1 MLKPCRLLLL
11 QVTLRLSYHIVTASL
26 CLGGSD
32 IFAVIRENSP
42 MGQFIANLSVT
53 AEPGSNGFRIC
64 VTGKNADWFFLDGRT
79 IRLNSSTS
87 KVLDREVQGSLL
99 IAELTCY
106 EEDVIQS
113 QYRILVQ
120 ILNENDNEPKFQLE
134 TTQPVY
140 INELTSVNSVVFTVK
155 AVDAD
160 GDTITYIIDQ
170 SSPDSSYFRID
181 LPNSGSVVLDKPL
194 DYETKTHLQL
204 LIWATEANTLEK
216 FNTSTSLTIN
226 IQDGDDQYP
235 HFLPCT
241 PVSADVPVC
250 TSPVYSANI
259 TEKHQSLILVFSPGP
274 IRAEDGDRGLDS
286 PLIYSILSG
295 GDQGRFVI
303 NNRTGEI
310 RLTRAV
316 NDRRQTP
323 SFRLSIMASQL
334 DDPLKYSVASALIRV
349 LGENRFP
356 LVFNT
361 TTYKGFVTPS
371 SSPATIVSTY
381 GNQVLL
387 MQVMDQDFSDGL
399 NPNVQYSLR
408 PSSGLYHITRE
419 GVLIARTDRVH
430 TFDRHILQVIARD
443 EESGEEVSAS
453 VDIEVLQRGQ
463 AVPRGTFNDQQQ
475 FGDVDTQMAGGIA
488 AGFLLVFVAGALFL
502 LLRTIRRKNR
512 REPTDHSSVS
522 LGKPP
527 KEMNRQ
533 SGHFHGQQGVYTRR
547 ESLIPSSVSTD
558 ISIGG
563 VSRNLYPVVSR
574 SEDLTEAVKSS
585 MRATGADGSNVTEE
599 MQQSSAFRDSV
610 QGEDITGQGNDPYRT
625 MLATIYA
632 ESSSEEGQ

>member
-120 ILNENDNEPKFQLE
+120 ILNENDNEPKFLLE

-140 INELTSVNSVVFTVK
+140 ISELTSVNSVVFTVK

-194 DYETKTHLQL
+194 DYETKTRLQL
-204 LIWATEANTLEK
+204 LIWAMEANTLEK

-250 TSPVYSANI
+250 TSPVYNANI
-259 TEKHQSLILVFSPGP
+259 TEKHQSLVLVFSPGP
-274 IRAEDGDRGLDS
+274 VRAEDGDRGLDS
-286 PLIYSILSG
+286 PLTYSILSG
-295 GDQGRFVI
+295 DDQGRFVI

-310 RLTRAV
+310 QLTRAV
-316 NDRRQTP
+316 NDRRQTT
-323 SFRLSIMASQL
+323 SFRLTIMASQL

-349 LGENRFP
+349 LAENRFP

-408 PSSGLYHITRE
+408 PSSGLYHITQE

-463 AVPRGTFNDQQQ
+463 PVPRGIFNDQQQ

-502 LLRTIRRKNR
+502 LLRTIRRKTR
-512 REPTDHSSVS
+512 HEPADHSSIS
-522 LGKPP
+522 LGKPA
-527 KEMNRQ
+527 KAVDSQQ

-547 ESLIPSSVSTD
+547 ESLIPSSTAID
-558 ISIGG
+558 ISGG

-574 SEDLTEAVKSS
+574 SEDLTEAVKPS
-585 MRATGADGSNVTEE
+585 MRATGADVMEE
-599 MQQSSAFRDSV
+599 MQQSSAFRHSA